1 MQFIQ
6 SFFTAVITIFLT
18 LYFLENT
25 VYLIKKEVLLKNN
38 SKYIKEM
45 IVNIKLIIQ
54 SKILHIFSFCG
65 NNFSKAPTNN
75 IRNMTTSNNVSDIYY
90 TSETTFS
97 SSDLNLYCCIF
108 SPFS

>member
-6 SFFTAVITIFLT
+6 SFFT
-18 LYFLENT
+18 LYFFDVFGVCLNI
-25 VYLIKKEVLLKNN
+25 YYIQKNKVFIQN
-38 SKYIKEM
+38 VKKEM

-75 IRNMTTSNNVSDIYY
+75 IRNMTTSTNVSDIYY
-90 TSETTFS
+90 TSTTAFS
-97 SSDLNLYCCIF
+97 SADLNLYCCIF

>member
-6 SFFTAVITIFLT
+6 SFFT
-18 LYFLENT
+18 LYFLDVFGVCLNI
-25 VYLIKKEVLLKNN
+25 YYIQKNKVFIQN
-38 SKYIKEM
+38 VKKEM

-90 TSETTFS
+90 TSVS
-97 SSDLNLYCCIF
+97 LASALNLYCCIF

>member
-6 SFFTAVITIFLT
+6 SFFT
-18 LYFLENT
+18 LYFLDVFGVCLNI
-25 VYLIKKEVLLKNN
+25 YYIQKNKVFIQN
-38 SKYIKEM
+38 VKKEM

-75 IRNMTTSNNVSDIYY
+75 IRNMTTSTNVS
-90 TSETTFS
+90 ETFITPQKLLS
-97 SSDLNLYCCIF
+97 HQQI
-108 SPFS
+108 

>member
-6 SFFTAVITIFLT
+6 SFFT
-18 LYFLENT
+18 LYFLDVFGVCLNI
-25 VYLIKKEVLLKNN
+25 YYIQKNKVFIQN
-38 SKYIKEM
+38 VKKEM

-75 IRNMTTSNNVSDIYY
+75 IRNMTTSTNVSDIHY
-90 TSETTFS
+90 TSETAFS
-97 SSDLNLYCCIF
+97 SSALNLNC
-108 SPFS
+108 

>member
-1 MQFIQ
+1 MIAKHRTKNIHKSNRKVFIQ
-6 SFFTAVITIFLT
+6 NV
-18 LYFLENT
+18 
-25 VYLIKKEVLLKNN
+25 K
-38 SKYIKEM
+38 KEM

-97 SSDLNLYCCIF
+97 SAGLNLKQSFLSTLFLC
-108 SPFS
+108 

>member
-1 MQFIQ
+1 
-6 SFFTAVITIFLT
+6 
-18 LYFLENT
+18 
-25 VYLIKKEVLLKNN
+25 
-38 SKYIKEM
+38 M

-75 IRNMTTSNNVSDIYY
+75 IRNMTTSTNVSDIYY

-97 SSDLNLYCCIF
+97 SAGLNLNI
-108 SPFS
+108 